1 MRGSSRST
9 KRAGSSGIR
18 RGRPSS
24 SGSGPAK
31 DSCRATRSSACPTS
45 WASTRRCRSCF
56 LKPTRPMHG
65 SANPIRHRCSADAR
79 HSIACSRGM
88 SPTSTWSG
96 NISMQRAAAGA
107 SALRTLRTVWRPS
120 HRLIPSRFPPVSL
133 FDRVVDPKDLEAVY
147 ALESLTNDRIR
158 DEAGDLRL
166 VPRNERIAGSGTT
179 PVMAA
184 FTHLNP
190 EGSRFSDGTWGVFYA
205 AHSVAT
211 AVEETV
217 YHRERFLAATAEP
230 ACDIEMRCYR
240 TSIQARLH
248 DLRGGWK
255 SVHDPHSYVAGVAM
269 ARRLRGEGSDGIVYD
284 SVRHH
289 GGECV
294 AVFYPDRVAP
304 CVQAQHLMYR
314 WDGRRIAQVLTVDE
328 WKRA

>member
-1 MRGSSRST
+1 MADNPPL
-9 KRAGSSGIR
+9 KRIR
-18 RGRPSS
+18 
-24 SGSGPAK
+24 
-31 DSCRATRSSACPTS
+31 
-45 WASTRRCRSCF
+45 
-56 LKPTRPMHG
+56 
-65 SANPIRHRCSADAR
+65 
-79 HSIACSRGM
+79 
-88 SPTSTWSG
+88 WSQAFR
-96 NISMQRAAAGA
+96 I
-107 SALRTLRTVWRPS
+107 V
-120 HRLIPSRFPPVSL
+120 PSRFPPVGV
-133 FDRVVDPKDLEAVY
+133 FDRIAEPQDLEALY
-147 ALESLTNDRIR
+147 AIEAMTNPRLR
-158 DEAGDLRL
+158 DEVGELRL
-166 VPRNERIAGSGTT
+166 VPPARRISGPGST

-190 EGSRFSDGTWGVFYA
+190 EGSRFSDGSWGVFYA

-255 SVHDPHSYVAGVAM
+255 AVHDPNSYAAGIAL
-269 ARRLRGEGSDGIVYD
+269 ARRLRAEGSDGIVYD
-284 SVRHH
+284 SVRHQ
-289 GGECV
+289 GGECA

-314 WDGRRIAQVLTVDE
+314 WDGKRIAQVLTVDE